1 MEREGIVKIGA
12 HVKTSGGVNKAID
25 RAEEI
30 GAETIQI
37 FSGAPQ
43 AWRRKHYADAEVEA
57 YRKRVA
63 ETGIAPAFIHGL
75 YLVNLATEN
84 PELLAKSY
92 EALVAEMNAAH
103 LLGAKG
109 VIFHLGSHKGAGYEA
124 RFHQVVEYCAK
135 VVEATP
141 DDAWL
146 ILENSA
152 GMGGSVGSKFSELGT
167 IINECAT
174 DRIKVCLDTQHS
186 FAAGYD
192 LKSRNG
198 LERTMDEF
206 DREIGVERLVAVHA
220 NDSKCPLGGGLDRHE
235 NIGEGHL
242 GNDGFA
248 TIMSHPAFAE
258 VPFLLEVPGYDDE
271 GPDKANV
278 DALKAIRGEIAKGA

>member
-1 MEREGIVKIGA
+1 MKIGA
-12 HVKTSGGVNKAID
+12 HVKTAGGVDKAIE
-25 RAEEI
+25 RAAEI

-43 AWRRKHYADAEVEA
+43 AWRRKTYADAEVEA
-57 YRKRVA
+57 YRRRVA
-63 ETGIAPAFIHGL
+63 ETGIEPAFIHGL
-75 YLVNLATEN
+75 YLVNLATDN
-84 PELLAKSY
+84 PELLAKGY

-135 VVEATP
+135 VVEATS

-167 IINECAT
+167 IIKECGTA
-174 DRIKVCLDTQHS
+174 RIKVCLDTQHA

-192 LKSRNG
+192 LKSHDG
-198 LERTMDEF
+198 LERAMDEF
-206 DREIGVERLVAVHA
+206 DREIGLERLAAVHA

-235 NIGEGHL
+235 NIGDGHL
-242 GNDGFA
+242 GSDGFA
-248 TIMSHPAFAE
+248 TIMSHTGFAE

-271 GPDKANV
+271 GPDRANV
-278 DALKAIRGEIAKGA
+278 DALKSIRAEIGDGT